1 MSSPNEKSD
10 LSLLIELSK
19 YLKVNSKSGIT
30 NCLARLK
37 TDSKCYRQ
45 FVKDGGLTI
54 LIKLLRSQDLK
65 ILNMTLSLLA
75 NACLISDAREEVKG
89 TRIGYYIICIM
100 KKLKSD
106 SAIQCRACRLIG
118 NLSEC
123 SWHAKSL
130 YEAGSI
136 QELSKLLQSKT
147 NTQTYLM
154 VIRAIRNIWSM
165 HEGCREDV
173 LDAGIIKNITGLL
186 IIANNKAIVSTK
198 YTELVE
204 VCLKAMCAF
213 LICLEPRCGIQM
225 QGEKDLEGY
234 KCIVDGCSRNNKLAI
249 KCLCN
254 LSQIAECRP
263 NLGSSGAIEILI
275 SLMEKHSKV
284 PKELLASLCMFC
296 RESVNRAKIRN
307 NSGLELILTFLK
319 KNEMEQYHPTLLL
332 ALAQFIYDDQS
343 ILIMINNGLFDVL
356 NVKLKK
362 MVENALE
369 NRKEQEI
376 STKRNYL
383 SSSDRKISF
392 KYLKSEIGRFSVDY
406 PKDDWSPCSSTSFFS
421 SPSSTPPL
429 PFYDSAET
437 DENAEDN
444 YSPVCSDTEWEN
456 YDEEPQEEVESLKS
470 CKSLPI
476 EDDESRDSG
485 TFHKFTSSEYTS
497 AWTLALLNRLSL
509 LSEPIEKLVDPK
521 TIGPL
526 SSYIRYSKNYK
537 ASKILTRIL
546 RNSAYLIP
554 LVKQG
559 FAFEAQ
565 TLYGSEYYTRQLC
578 ALGETGGIIGELTSI
593 LIRGEDPHKTMVA
606 ISIPFIIKSKT
617 HLKFLLN
624 NNGGLKLIL
633 NILNDREHALNDNA
647 VWSICQLANTLQ
659 IRPEFND
666 KGLIPDTV
674 TTDYPKLYESLP
686 KPSIVTF
693 ELDDGSTVDACRKT
707 LCQKSDA
714 FSAMLEGNFSESGKR
729 RVKLKN
735 TSKEGL
741 NVLISVMNGATLEN
755 TTIESLLDAAL
766 LADKFLMSDITD
778 TLTAS
783 SIAMLS
789 HENFSRAWNWARN
802 NSCYELKTCC
812 VKRFLSTKMSM
823 TERIQ
828 AFREFSNENTFPE
841 FLDDIK
847 EIINSY
853 LCQP

>member
-1 MSSPNEKSD
+1 MSSSFEKSD
-10 LSLLIELSK
+10 YTLLIELSK
-19 YLKVNSKSGIT
+19 YLKTNSKSGIT

-45 FVKDGGLTI
+45 FVKDGGLSI
-54 LIKLLRSQDLK
+54 LIKLLQSQDLK

-89 TRIGYYIICIM
+89 TKIAYYILCII

-123 SWHAKSL
+123 SWHAKTL

-136 QELSKLLQSKT
+136 QELSKLLQSET
-147 NTQTYLM
+147 NMQTYLM
-154 VIRAIRNIWSM
+154 VIRAIRNIWNM

-173 LDAGIIKNITGLL
+173 LEVGIIKNITSLL
-186 IIANNKAIVSTK
+186 IIANNKAIVSIK

-213 LICLEPRCGIQM
+213 LICLDPRCGEQM

-234 KCIVDGCSRNNKLAI
+234 KCIVDNCSTNNKLAI

-275 SLMEKHSKV
+275 YLMEKCSKIS
-284 PKELLASLCMFC
+284 KELVAILCLFC
-296 RESVNRAKIRN
+296 RESVNRAKIRDN
-307 NSGLELILTFLK
+307 AGLELILTLLRK
-319 KNEMEQYHPTLLL
+319 TEMEQYHPTLLH
-332 ALAQFIYDDQS
+332 ALAQFIYDEQS
-343 ILIMINNGLFDVL
+343 ILIMVKNGLFDVL

-362 MVENALE
+362 MVENVLE

-376 STKRNYL
+376 SMKRNYF
-383 SSSDRKISF
+383 SSSDRNRSL
-392 KYLKSEIGRFSVDY
+392 KYLKSDIGRFSLDY
-406 PKDDWSPCSSTSFFS
+406 PKDDWSPSSSTSFFS

-437 DENAEDN
+437 DENTEDN

-456 YDEEPQEEVESLKS
+456 YEEEPQEEVESLKS
-470 CKSLPI
+470 CKSLSI
-476 EDDESRDSG
+476 EEDESHDSG
-485 TFHKFTSSEYTS
+485 TFHKITSSEYTS

-509 LSEPIEKLVDPK
+509 FNEPIKKLVDPMI
-521 TIGPL
+521 IGPL
-526 SSYIRYSKNYK
+526 SSYIRYSKNFK
-537 ASKILTRIL
+537 ASKILSRII

-559 FAFEAQ
+559 FVFEAQ

-578 ALGETGGIIGELTSI
+578 ALGETGGIIGELTAI
-593 LIRGEDPHKTMVA
+593 LIRGEDFHKAMIAV
-606 ISIPFIIKSKT
+606 SIPFIVKSKVN
-617 HLKFLLN
+617 LQLFLYN
-624 NNGGLKLIL
+624 HGGLKLIL
-633 NILNDREHALNDNA
+633 NLLNDIKHTLNENA

-666 KGLIPDTV
+666 KCLIPDAV
-674 TTDYPKLYESLP
+674 TTDYPKLYECLP

-693 ELDDGSTVDACRKT
+693 ELDDGTTVDACRKT

-741 NVLISVMNGATLEN
+741 NVLISAMNGATLEN
-755 TTIESLLDAAL
+755 TPIESLLDAAL
-766 LADKFLMSDITD
+766 LADKFLMSDIAD

-783 SIAMLS
+783 SMAMLS
-789 HENFSRAWNWARN
+789 HDNFSRAWNWAKN
-802 NSCYELKTCC
+802 NSCYELKTSC
-812 VKRFLSTKMSM
+812 VQRFLTNKMSK
-823 TERIQ
+823 TDRIQ
-828 AFREFSNENTFPE
+828 AFREFSNKNTFPE

-847 EIINSY
+847 KIINSS
-853 LCQP
+853 LCQR